1 MLPAFGPST
10 LRDALSRPV
19 SSFTSVTFH
28 MTDTDVNI
36 SLKTIDAIETRE
48 RLLDVESL
56 LSGDK
61 YSFVRD
67 AYIQSINYEIKD
79 GIDVQDDF
87 IDAVSYTHLTLPTI
101 YSV

>member
-1 MLPAFGPST
+1 
-10 LRDALSRPV
+10 
-19 SSFTSVTFH
+19 

-36 SLKTIDAIETRE
+36 ALKTIDAIETRE

-61 YSFVRD
+61 YAFVKD
-67 AYIQSINYEIKD
+67 AYIQSMNYEIAD

-87 IDAVSYTHLTLPTI
+87 IDDMEDFLI
-101 YSV
+101 D